1 MASCRTFLRGQ
12 RPGRVSAALG
22 REGAGGRAG
31 PELVAPPGL
40 VLALLCG
47 GHGCEMEV
55 KPKANFLGQKEE
67 ALQRFQTL
75 IKPSQAA

>member
-1 MASCRTFLRGQ
+1 
-12 RPGRVSAALG
+12 
-22 REGAGGRAG
+22 
-31 PELVAPPGL
+31 
-40 VLALLCG
+40 
-47 GHGCEMEV
+47 MEV